1 MVNRQDELCVKQ
13 VSIKYIWSRMEL
25 LTEDSVKS
33 IPNPKKN
40 FLLVRKA
47 LLKTPAMNYNPGS
60 VAPQKRINRAY
71 SYLGVLLAAV
81 AIPNVAGLITNSL
94 YLSWELSLSYIFFIL
109 IGFIIWQG
117 NMRLMYFLRQNNV
130 EMYDTYLRIVVTY
143 FAVNVLF
150 SGIVSLAAMYAWN
163 WLSKEPQPNNTPILL
178 ASLFVIITILFV
190 NNIFEIILLRREMEF
205 NRVRAEKMETAKVE
219 AELEALKTQ
228 IDPHFIFNSLNTLSY
243 LITREPQS
251 ARLFNDTLAKVY
263 RYILS
268 NKEKDLVLLKEE
280 LEFISNYF
288 YLLKIR
294 FSDGVNMV
302 IEINDV
308 SAEDFLIPPISL
320 QTLVEN
326 AIKHNEF
333 NESHP
338 LDIKVTISASHVVV
352 RNPVKPKEQSAPS
365 NKIGLNNLD
374 NRYKLITRKNIVVEN
389 NYRFFTVK
397 LPILKF

>member
-1 MVNRQDELCVKQ
+1 
-13 VSIKYIWSRMEL
+13 
-25 LTEDSVKS
+25 
-33 IPNPKKN
+33 
-40 FLLVRKA
+40 
-47 LLKTPAMNYNPGS
+47 MNYKPAS
-60 VAPQKRINRAY
+60 ALISKRLNQTF
-71 SYLGVLLAAV
+71 SYVIIPLLAV
-81 AIPNVAGLITNSL
+81 CIPNVAGLITNSIYEL
-94 YLSWELSLSYIFFIL
+94 WELILSYAYFMLVAI
-109 IGFIIWQG
+109 IIWKG
-117 NMRLMYFLRQNNV
+117 NMQLMYHIRKTNV
-130 EMYDTYLRIVVTY
+130 EMYETYLRIIVTY
-143 FAVNVLF
+143 FLVNVLF
-150 SGIVSLAAMYAWN
+150 SGIVSLGALYGWYL
-163 WLSKEPQPNNTPILL
+163 LSRESGLNITSILL
-178 ASLFVIITILFV
+178 ASLCVIIVVLFI
-190 NNIFEIILLRREMEF
+190 NNLFEIILLRREMEF
-205 NRVRAEKMETAKVE
+205 NRVRAEKMESAKVE

-268 NKEKDLVLLKEE
+268 NKDKDLVLLKEE

-294 FSDGVNMV
+294 FAEAVNMI
-302 IEINDV
+302 IEINDL

-326 AIKHNEF
+326 AIKHNAFDETQ
-333 NESHP
+333 P
-338 LDIKVTISASHVVV
+338 LDIKVTVTGNFVMV
-352 RNPVKPKEQSAPS
+352 RNQVKPKEQSAPS

-389 NYRFFTVK
+389 NYRMFSVK

>member
-1 MVNRQDELCVKQ
+1 MIWVKA
-13 VSIKYIWSRMEL
+13 
-25 LTEDSVKS
+25 
-33 IPNPKKN
+33 IPNPEKN
-40 FLLVRKA
+40 FLARQKE
-47 LLKTPAMNYNPGS
+47 LLKTPAMNYNPAS
-60 VAPQKRINRAY
+60 VAPAKRLNRTY
-71 SYLGVLLAAV
+71 SYVAILLIAV
-81 AIPNVAGLITNSL
+81 FIPNVAGLITNSL
-94 YLSWELSLSYIFFIL
+94 YQPWELALSYLFFIL
-109 IGFIIWQG
+109 TGFVIWEG
-117 NMRLMYFLRQNNV
+117 NMRLMYFLRKNNV

-143 FAVNVLF
+143 FLVNILYA
-150 SGIVSLAAMYAWN
+150 GIVSLAALYAWS
-163 WLSKEPQPNNTPILL
+163 WLSRETQPNHTAILL

-205 NRVRAEKMETAKVE
+205 NRLRAEKMESAKVE

-268 NKEKDLVLLKEE
+268 NKDKDLVLLKEE

-294 FSDGVNMV
+294 FADGINMI

-333 NESHP
+333 SEMHP
-338 LDIKVTISASHVVV
+338 LDIKVAVSANYVVV

-374 NRYKLITRKNIVVEN
+374 NRYKLITRKNIVIEN
-389 NYRFFTVK
+389 NFRFFTVK

>member
-1 MVNRQDELCVKQ
+1 
-13 VSIKYIWSRMEL
+13 
-25 LTEDSVKS
+25 
-33 IPNPKKN
+33 
-40 FLLVRKA
+40 
-47 LLKTPAMNYNPGS
+47 MNYNTASAAPG
-60 VAPQKRINRAY
+60 KRLNRTY
-71 SYLGVLLAAV
+71 SYLAIPLLAV
-81 AIPNVAGLITNSL
+81 CIPNMAGLITNGI
-94 YLSWELSLSYIFFIL
+94 YQTWELLLSYAYFI
-109 IGFIIWQG
+109 ITGFIIWNG
-117 NMRLMYFLRQNNV
+117 NMRLMYVIRKSNS
-130 EMYDTYLRIVVTY
+130 EMYGTYFRTIVTY
-143 FAVNVLF
+143 FLVNILYA
-150 SGIVSLAAMYAWN
+150 GIISLGALYAWS
-163 WLSKEPQPNNTPILL
+163 WFAREGHAIHTAILL
-178 ASLFVIITILFV
+178 SSLFTIVTVLFV
-190 NNIFEIILLRREMEF
+190 NNLFEIILLRREMEF
-205 NRVRAEKMETAKVE
+205 NRMRAEKMETAKVE

-251 ARLFNDTLAKVY
+251 ARLYNDTLAKVY
-263 RYILS
+263 RYILG

-294 FSDGVNMV
+294 FADAVNMI

-333 NESHP
+333 SETHP
-338 LDIKVTISASHVVV
+338 LDIKVAVSQNYVVV

-374 NRYKLITRKNIVVEN
+374 NRYKLITRKSIVIEN
-389 NYRFFTVK
+389 NYRFFSVK

>member
-1 MVNRQDELCVKQ
+1 
-13 VSIKYIWSRMEL
+13 MEL
-25 LTEDSVKS
+25 LTEELEKM

-40 FLLVRKA
+40 FLLPKKA
-47 LLKTPAMNYNPGS
+47 LPKTPAMNYSQAS
-60 VAPQKRINRAY
+60 VAPQKRVNRAY

-81 AIPNVAGLITNSL
+81 AIPNMAGLITNSL
-94 YLSWELSLSYIFFIL
+94 YQSWELSLSYMFFIL
-109 IGFIIWQG
+109 TGLVIWKG
-117 NMRLMYFLRQNNV
+117 NMQLMYFLRKNNV
-130 EMYDTYLRIVVTY
+130 ELYDTYLRIVVTY

-163 WLSKEPQPNNTPILL
+163 WFSREPQPNHTPILL

-263 RYILS
+263 RYILG
-268 NKEKDLVLLKEE
+268 NREKDLVLLKEE

-294 FSDGVNMV
+294 FTDGVNMI

-308 SAEDFLIPPISL
+308 SAEDYLIPPISL

-333 NESHP
+333 NEGHP
-338 LDIKVTISASHVVV
+338 LDIKVTVSANYVVV

-389 NYRFFTVK
+389 NFRFFTVK

>member
-1 MVNRQDELCVKQ
+1 
-13 VSIKYIWSRMEL
+13 
-25 LTEDSVKS
+25 
-33 IPNPKKN
+33 
-40 FLLVRKA
+40 
-47 LLKTPAMNYNPGS
+47 
-60 VAPQKRINRAY
+60 
-71 SYLGVLLAAV
+71 
-81 AIPNVAGLITNSL
+81 
-94 YLSWELSLSYIFFIL
+94 
-109 IGFIIWQG
+109 
-117 NMRLMYFLRQNNV
+117 MRLMYFLRKNNV

-143 FAVNVLF
+143 FLVNILF
-150 SGIVSLAAMYAWN
+150 SGIVSLAALYAWS
-163 WLSKEPQPNNTPILL
+163 WLSKEPPPTHTAILL

-268 NKEKDLVLLKEE
+268 NKDKDLVLLKEE

-294 FSDGVNMV
+294 FSDGVNMI

-333 NESHP
+333 SESHP
-338 LDIKVTISASHVVV
+338 LDIKVAVSANYVVV

>member
-1 MVNRQDELCVKQ
+1 MK
-13 VSIKYIWSRMEL
+13 L
-25 LTEDSVKS
+25 LTVNWEKP
-33 IPNPKKN
+33 ILNPEKN
-40 FLLVRKA
+40 FLSIQKD
-47 LLKTPAMNYNPGS
+47 LLKTPAMNYNAAS
-60 VAPQKRINRAY
+60 VAPEKRVHRAY
-71 SYLGVLLAAV
+71 SYLGVLLASV
-81 AIPNVAGLITNSL
+81 AIPNVAGLITNTL
-94 YLSWELSLSYIFFIL
+94 YAPWELALSYLFFI
-109 IGFIIWQG
+109 ITGFIIWQG
-117 NMRLMYFLRQNNV
+117 NMRLMYSLRKNNV
-130 EMYDTYLRIVVTY
+130 EIYDTYLRIVVTY
-143 FAVNVLF
+143 FLVNILF
-150 SGIVSLAAMYAWN
+150 SGIVSLAALYAWN
-163 WLSKEPQPNNTPILL
+163 WLSKEPPPNHTPILL

-190 NNIFEIILLRREMEF
+190 NNIFEIILLRKEMEF
-205 NRVRAEKMETAKVE
+205 NRMRAEKMETAKVE

-251 ARLFNDTLAKVY
+251 ARLFNDNLAKVY
-263 RYILS
+263 RYILG

-294 FSDGVNMV
+294 FSDAVNMI

-338 LDIKVTISASHVVV
+338 LDIKVNVSSNYVVV
-352 RNPVKPKEQSAPS
+352 RNAVKPKEQSAPS